1 MYGRRLIRDRAP
13 IMVTHFMVTHCP
25 KAAHR
30 PDLDR
35 TSVVEPLMSA
45 ARMEQK
51 AVW

>member
-13 IMVTHFMVTHCP
+13 IMGTHCP

-30 PDLDR
+30 PDFDQ